1 MKSIEKNNMQTL
13 ATQIEGTYWD
23 KEIKISTFP
32 VMGNKNV
39 VINIHGTFGSM
50 IWGNNKYL
58 NFAEKL
64 QSNKVSN
71 VLLYESTRQDI
82 AHDNSI
88 ADRYKQKQ
96 ASFIWKTFSDE
107 LDDARRVVQYCI
119 ENSKDL
125 YAVDSQDL
133 EITLNGNSLW
143 GILAFYLASE
153 FPQIKN
159 ISTVWTGL
167 RVDIKDVPILD
178 TFPETSELLE
188 KMHSFGGK
196 FLMNYGTQDDVF
208 TPEAFDDF
216 YNEAGASDKFIAE
229 LPWVDHTFWKKQ
241 WEVSTQPFQ
250 DVYNN
255 VVELIQNWNFESA
268 QCSAIKMEVKQSVD
282 TAFNAK

>member
-23 KEIKISTFP
+23 KEIKINTFP

-50 IWGNNKYL
+50 VWGNNKYL

-64 QSNKVSN
+64 QSTKVSN
-71 VLLYESTRQDI
+71 VLLYESTRQNI
-82 AHDNSI
+82 PHDDSI

-107 LDDARRVVQYCI
+107 LDDARRVVKYSI
-119 ENSKDL
+119 ENSQSL
-125 YAVDSQDL
+125 YWVEAQDL

-143 GILAFYLASE
+143 GILAFYLANE

-167 RVDIKDVPILD
+167 RIDIKDVPILD
-178 TFPETSELLE
+178 TFPDIWELLE
-188 KMHSFGGK
+188 KMHSFEWK

-229 LPWVDHTFWKKQ
+229 LEWVDHTFWKKQ

-250 DVYNN
+250 DVFNN

-268 QCSAIKMEVKQSVD
+268 ECSAIKMEVKQSVD
-282 TAFNAK
+282 TAFDLK